1 MKKLIIGTSLA
12 LATLAAAPAFAN
24 SSHHSRVS
32 AAPTTTYS
40 GTEAYAA
47 SPGYIASPQVIFDN
61 KVVGQDPDP
70 NVRLQLYRDPG
81 LLAN

>member
-1 MKKLIIGTSLA
+1 MKKLVIGTSLT

-24 SSHHSRVS
+24 STHHARMS
-32 AAPTTTYS
+32 AALAAIDS
-40 GTEAYAA
+40 GYQAYAA
-47 SPGYIASPQVIFDN
+47 APGFTGSPQVVFDN

>member
-1 MKKLIIGTSLA
+1 MKKLVIGTSLT

-24 SSHHSRVS
+24 STHHARMS
-32 AAPTTTYS
+32 AALAAIDS
-40 GTEAYAA
+40 GYQAYAA
-47 SPGYIASPQVIFDN
+47 APDYFASPQVIFDN

-70 NVRLQLYRDPG
+70 NVRLQLTRDPG